1 MYNELSVRF
10 EKAKKTEADLRAQ
23 LHSIRKVMLLL
34 LRVKFIIREICVSKI
49 NEMII

>member
-23 LHSIRKVMLLL
+23 LHSIRKVIFILSNVC
-34 LRVKFIIREICVSKI
+34 VKYKLKG
-49 NEMII
+49 